1 MSRRLRP
8 VPPRS
13 GKAQTAAQ
21 PPLPARPAPAD
32 LHNPYGRYY
41 TAARSFEQLVARHRT
56 KK

>member
-13 GKAQTAAQ
+13 GKAEAAAPS
-21 PPLPARPAPAD
+21 PPPARPTPAD

-41 TAARSFEQLVARHRT
+41 TAARSIEQLVARHRA